1 MNNGNDNIGD
11 GTGMSGGCSS
21 PVGTEVKK
29 GGVGVKIG
37 VVGGGNM
44 GGALIGGLLSSG
56 RRREDLAVAEV
67 GESARLKLAERFG
80 IAAVETAGAF
90 PFSPDLLI
98 LAVKPNQ
105 LRECCEAVVSGQKTE
120 GGGQKAEDI
129 GSGTDGRSRKAAGV
143 SDLSTVD
150 GRLSSVVVSVAA
162 GARWGALS
170 RWLGGHARLVRAM
183 PNTPALIGMG
193 MTACFAPATLGQGD
207 RELAEAALRAVGDVA
222 WLECEGRMDAMTAL
236 SGCGPAY
243 GYLLAE
249 AMASAAEG
257 MGLSR
262 ELSLHATARTLRGA
276 AEMLLGE
283 GGEGGEG
290 SDPASLRRA
299 VTSPGGATASA
310 LEVFAKRD
318 FLETTSQAMRAAE
331 KRAGEIGEEL
341 EGE

>member
-1 MNNGNDNIGD
+1 MKNGNDNIGD

-21 PVGTEVKK
+21 PVGTESGTVGTEVKK

-120 GGGQKAEDI
+120 GSGQ
-129 GSGTDGRSRKAAGV
+129 STDVDSK
-143 SDLSTVD
+143 LSTVD
-150 GRLSSVVVSVAA
+150 CRLSSVVVSVAA

-193 MTACFAPATLGQGD
+193 MTACFAPATLGRGD
-207 RELAEAALRAVGDVA
+207 RELAEDALRAVGDVA

-276 AEMLLGE
+276 AEMLLAE
-283 GGEGGEG
+283 GGVGGEG